1 MTSLYSLRQGS
12 APDQYIVTKFDLDY
26 NMESMYGLS
35 AEGCLCPAGHRS
47 TCRHRKMLPL
57 FLQHNHVDDGWFL
70 DWDTRLWR
78 KPLSEPAPLST
89 EDKPTPPIVGGFP
102 DWCLIEQCSTP
113 NDCILNG
120 CVLGHGTPP
129 RSTVETA
136 IAHSFESE
144 SSKSALSL
152 ADEQIF
158 TCVKCEANYTVPSLT
173 TECPVCGYRPLAP
186 QAEPSPAPASLAPA
200 SPSVSRS
207 AGVGATPFKKRKIT
221 L

>member
-1 MTSLYSLRQGS
+1 MSVKPQFLYNVHSTDDG
-12 APDQYIVTKFDLDY
+12 AYCITKFDENL
-26 NMESMYGLS
+26 NVESTYIVSL
-35 AEGCLCPAGHRS
+35 EECDCPQYS
-47 TCRHRKMLPL
+47 KPTCRHRKMLPL
-57 FLQHNHVDDGWFL
+57 FLQHNHVDEGWFL

-89 EDKPTPPIVGGFP
+89 EDKPTPPIIGGFP

-144 SSKSALSL
+144 ASKSAL
-152 ADEQIF
+152 
-158 TCVKCEANYTVPSLT
+158 N
-173 TECPVCGYRPLAP
+173 AP
-186 QAEPSPAPASLAPA
+186 QVEPSPAPASLAPT
-200 SPSVSRS
+200 PSLSRVE
-207 AGVGATPFKKRKIT
+207 GVGATPFKKRKIT